1 MLSLPKFKLPALT
14 VDIDDE
20 YNTPSDQNMVEQL
33 RTKFETINNLYFD
46 ALEKTDIFISLKQ
59 DMVEISEKCLFDLQN
74 NTNNEELENSI
85 TPREWICSD
94 YAKLKSEQPQIRARS
109 DLITLMKEDN
119 IARPNNFFIGE
130 TPHLAIIRNI
140 KVFSCQDVVYK
151 KIYFFQE
158 DTNLFFKEVLEICLQ
173 KYALSIKCDA
183 KIPRIIDYTLLLQK
197 SASTPF
203 LVLLIKMEK
212 LPIISL
218 NDEETKSIEDK
229 ENIVNNIPTD
239 TRISKFDTILEN
251 YKYWI
256 KQIKATFDCYETNN
270 LYHNDTHSQNICFI
284 NENGKIK
291 IAMIDFG
298 KATLINND
306 QRYQTTTGFYKE
318 IKTKNQFRKWLI
330 GTQAEM
336 SFEETTYYGGKKKS
350 YKNKKIRKTR
360 KSKKTITRKNK

>member
-1 MLSLPKFKLPALT
+1 
-14 VDIDDE
+14 
-20 YNTPSDQNMVEQL
+20 MVEQL

-94 YAKLKSEQPQIRARS
+94 YAKLRSEQPQIRARS

-130 TPHLAIIRNI
+130 TPYLATISHI

-151 KIYFFQE
+151 KIYFMQE
-158 DTNLFFKEVLEICLQ
+158 DTNLFFKLVLEICLQ
-173 KYALSIKCDA
+173 KYALTIKCNA
-183 KIPRIIDYTLLLQK
+183 KIPTIIDYTLLLQK
-197 SASTPF
+197 SEPSPF
-203 LVLLIKMEK
+203 FVLLIKMEK

-218 NDEETKSIEDK
+218 NDEERKSIEDK
-229 ENIVNNIPTD
+229 ENIVNNISTN
-239 TRISKFDTILEN
+239 TRVSMFDTIMSKHKEL
-251 YKYWI
+251 I
-256 KQIKATFDCYETNN
+256 KQIKATLDCYETNN

-318 IKTKNQFRKWLI
+318 VETKDQFRKWLM
-330 GTQAEM
+330 GTLDDY
-336 SFEETTYYGGKKKS
+336 SFEKRNYYGGKKRS
-350 YKNKKIRKTR
+350 YKNKKCAKQGNQ
-360 KSKKTITRKNK
+360 KKQLREKINNYLYLSISVTDRVVLNNSLPYIS

>member
-1 MLSLPKFKLPALT
+1 MLSLPKFKLPALSI
-14 VDIDDE
+14 DIDTNEFDI
-20 YNTPSDQNMVEQL
+20 PSEQNMVEQL
-33 RTKFETINNLYFD
+33 RTKFEIINNLYFD

-59 DMVEISEKCLFDLQN
+59 DMVEISEKCLSDLQN

-94 YAKLKSEQPQIRARS
+94 YAKLKSENPNRPRP

-130 TPHLAIIRNI
+130 TPYLATISHI
-140 KVFSCQDVVYK
+140 KVFSCQNVVYK
-151 KIYFFQE
+151 KIYFMQE
-158 DTNLFFKEVLEICLQ
+158 DTNLFFKLVLEICLQ
-173 KYALSIKCDA
+173 KYALTIKCNA
-183 KIPRIIDYTLLLQK
+183 KIPTIIDYTLLLQK
-197 SASTPF
+197 SVSSPF

-212 LPIISL
+212 LPIISF
-218 NDEETKSIEDK
+218 NGEETKSIEDK
-229 ENIVNNIPTD
+229 ENIDNNISTN
-239 TRISKFDTILEN
+239 TKISKFDTIMSNHKDL
-251 YKYWI
+251 I
-256 KQIKATFDCYETNN
+256 KQIKETLDCYETNN

-318 IKTKNQFRKWLI
+318 IVSKEQFRKWLM
-330 GTQAEM
+330 GTLDDY
-336 SFEETTYYGGKKKS
+336 SFEKRNYYGGKKRS
-350 YKNKKIRKTR
+350 YKNKKMRKTR